1 MHAEIISI
9 GDELISGKT
18 INSNAA
24 WMGRQLL
31 LIGVPVLQVTTV
43 GDDEAMILEAL
54 ATAERRSQIIFLT
67 GGLGPTHDDITRTVL
82 CRYFQCELILNPVV
96 LDQIRERFR
105 HRGLPLAKSNE
116 SQAMVPKAAQVIY
129 NRQGTAPG
137 YHFERSGR
145 HVYVMPGV
153 PHEMQGMMSESILP
167 EIRARQTGRFI
178 ESKIF
183 CTIGI
188 AESMLYEKIGN
199 PAEIERW
206 AKMAFLPAPSGVQ
219 VRLIAQGTSADEAR
233 KKLEQAAARVLERA
247 GRYIYADHE
256 STLEQV
262 VAELLTQ
269 RQATVAVAESCT
281 GGLIAHKLTGI
292 AGSSAYFERGV
303 VCYSNRSKTELLHV
317 PAAMIEQHG
326 AVSEQVAAAMA
337 ENVRRIAGVD
347 YGIAT
352 TGIAGPG
359 GGSDDKPVGLVFIG
373 AADKTGSQWER
384 HIFSGERWLNKERFA
399 NSALNLLRKKIL
411 GL

>member
-54 ATAERRSQIIFLT
+54 ATAERRSEIILLT

-82 CRYFQCELILNPVV
+82 CQYFDCELILNPVV

-116 SQAMVPKAAQVIY
+116 SQAMVPQAAQVIY

-167 EIRARQTGRFI
+167 EIRARQTGWCI

-199 PAEIERW
+199 PVEVEHW

-219 VRLIAQGTSADEAR
+219 VRLIAQGTTADEAR
-233 KKLEQAAARVLERA
+233 SKLEQAAARVAERA

-256 STLEQV
+256 CTLEQV

-269 RQATVAVAESCT
+269 RQAMVATAESCT

-292 AGSSAYFERGV
+292 ARSSAYFERGV
-303 VCYSNRSKTELLHV
+303 VCYSNRAKTELLQV
-317 PAAMIEQHG
+317 PAALIEQHG

-347 YGIAT
+347 YGMAT

-359 GGSDDKPVGLVFIG
+359 GGSDDKPVGLVFISV
-373 AADKTGSQWER
+373 ADKTGSQWER

-399 NSALNLLRKKIL
+399 NSALNLLRKKIM

>member
-24 WMGRQLL
+24 WMGQQLL

-43 GDDEAMILEAL
+43 GDDAAMILAAL
-54 ATAERRSQIIFLT
+54 ATAERRSEIILIT
-67 GGLGPTHDDITRTVL
+67 GGLGPTHDDITRSVL
-82 CRYFQCELILNPVV
+82 CQYFQCDLVLDPAV

-116 SQAMVPKAAQVIY
+116 SQAMVPRPAQVIY

-145 HVYVMPGV
+145 HMYVMPGV

-167 EIRARQTGRFI
+167 EIRGRQTGWFM

-183 CTIGI
+183 CTNGI
-188 AESMLYEKIGN
+188 AESMLYEKIGD
-199 PAEIERW
+199 PAEVERW

-219 VRLIAQGTSADEAR
+219 VRLIAQGASSDEAR
-233 KKLEQAAARVLERA
+233 QKLEQAAARVLERA

-256 STLEQV
+256 CTLEQV
-262 VAELLTQ
+262 VAELLVQ
-269 RQATVAVAESCT
+269 RQATVAAAESCT
-281 GGLIAHKLTGI
+281 GGLVAHKLTNI

-303 VCYSNRSKTELLHV
+303 VCYSNRAKTELLQV
-317 PAAMIEQHG
+317 PAALIEQHG

-337 ENVRRIAGVD
+337 ENVRRLAGVD

-373 AADKTGSQWER
+373 VADKTESQCER
-384 HIFSGERWLNKERFA
+384 HVYGGERWLNKERFA

>member
-43 GDDEAMILEAL
+43 GDDAAMIREAL
-54 ATAERRSQIIFLT
+54 ATAERRSEIILIT
-67 GGLGPTHDDITRTVL
+67 GGLGPTHDDITRSAL
-82 CRYFQCELILNPVV
+82 CQYFQCDLVLNPVV
-96 LDQIRERFR
+96 LEQIRERFR

-116 SQAMVPKAAQVIY
+116 SQAMVPSAAQVIY

-137 YHFERSGR
+137 YHFEQSGR
-145 HVYVMPGV
+145 HVYVLPGV
-153 PHEMQGMMSESILP
+153 PHEMQGMMNESILP
-167 EIRARQTGRFI
+167 EIRARQTEWFI
-178 ESKIF
+178 ESKTF
-183 CTIGI
+183 CTNGI

-199 PAEIERW
+199 PAEVERW

-219 VRLIAQGTSADEAR
+219 VRLIAQGTSAAEAR
-233 KKLEQAAARVLERA
+233 QKLEQAAARVLERA
-247 GRYIYADHE
+247 GRYIYADYE
-256 STLEQV
+256 CTLEQV

-269 RQATVAVAESCT
+269 RKATVATAESCT
-281 GGLIAHKLTGI
+281 GGLIAHKLTSI

-303 VCYSNRSKTELLHV
+303 VCYSNRAKTELLHV
-317 PAAMIEQHG
+317 PTSLIERHG
-326 AVSEQVAAAMA
+326 AVSEQVAMSMA

-373 AADKTGSQWER
+373 VADKSGSQWER

-399 NSALNLLRKKIL
+399 NSALNLLRKRII
-411 GL
+411 GF